1 MILRNEGIV
10 KSYLED
16 LENISKETNLEHLL
30 EIDNR
35 FDIVKKVFMKFKRWF
50 KLEEDFIKGLEYSEN
65 EIYIFTIMWVKK
77 IISVVLDDAIV
88 KVLDKKHL
96 EVIVIFATL
105 ITVKFNSR
113 IEVYTDNL
121 EIYNIWGINV
131 QHDIYWM
138 LIQFHYGKFNCFN
151 K

>member
-65 EIYIFTIMWVKK
+65 EIYIFTIM
-77 IISVVLDDAIV
+77 
-88 KVLDKKHL
+88 
-96 EVIVIFATL
+96 
-105 ITVKFNSR
+105 
-113 IEVYTDNL
+113 
-121 EIYNIWGINV
+121 
-131 QHDIYWM
+131 
-138 LIQFHYGKFNCFN
+138 
-151 K
+151 